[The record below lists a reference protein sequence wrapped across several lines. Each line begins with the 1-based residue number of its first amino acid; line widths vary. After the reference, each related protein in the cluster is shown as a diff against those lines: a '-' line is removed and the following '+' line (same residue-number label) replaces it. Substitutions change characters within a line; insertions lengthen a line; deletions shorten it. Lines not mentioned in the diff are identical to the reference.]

1 MIGPTLLHQPA
12 AYLPGTNSP
21 RLKGDHGQ
29 PFFMCLLQGPPE
41 NMEALFH
48 HHGRRE
54 DLLEATDPKSTL
66 STVSSINYHR
76 RGSCTGGL
84 GTVLGLSTSRKVPLR
99 TFLHGSVDS
108 PLDRSTTPD
117 PMTLTESSACSAI
130 TTWRECLSSFSS
142 SDYSNL

>member
-21 RLKGDHGQ
+21 ASQRRPRATLLHVPFAGAAGEHGGAL
-29 PFFMCLLQGPPE
+29 PPSWASGGP
-41 NMEALFH
+41 
-48 HHGRRE
+48 
-54 DLLEATDPKSTL
+54 LEATDPKSTL

-99 TFLHGSVDS
+99 TFFHRSVDS